1 MNRRFLRLA
10 CLGFVLGLALRCD
23 TGTPLDPGSDGTPPE
38 ERPPDEAPIPS
49 ISGTL
54 IVDGSP
60 MRGVRVSVTG
70 TGIVRTTYSWTAGAF
85 SFAGLP
91 PGTYTVT
98 AASDVAGFVCESSSA
113 LVQPGRT
120 ATASISCADLR
131 GTITGIVT
139 AGGAPLS
146 GIRVGLSLR
155 GRTAFTDGQGAFEL
169 PLVPAGDYIVTA
181 FPQATICESTSAQL
195 EADQTV
201 FVEVV
206 CRPTG
211 QIWVTVRT
219 HEGLGIPATVTAS
232 GAVRH
237 EGEVSWSTGF
247 LFAELPPGEY
257 VITASDWFGR
267 CEPMTTAVEVA
278 RVQTLEIVCDDFGA
292 EDIQGDWFLYLPS
305 SVDDFFG
312 ELAYSQVGTCPPLP
326 TFWEQRRV
334 SIAYDPVTQTATLT
348 GLDPDLVIVGGFEE
362 PRSFRATGS
371 VVRAGGSSV
380 RSELIGNVSFFEEF
394 SFFGVLTREHRDAG
408 GSVVCTEGY
417 TVQGG
422 PRLIG

>member
-38 ERPPDEAPIPS
+38 ESPPDEAPIPS

-91 PGTYTVT
+91 TGTYTVT
-98 AASDVAGFVCESSSA
+98 AASDVAGFSCESSSA
-113 LVQPGRT
+113 LVQAGRT
-120 ATASISCADLR
+120 ATANISCTDLR

-139 AGGAPLS
+139 AGGALLS
-146 GIRVGLSLR
+146 RTRVGLSLR
-155 GRTAFTDGQGAFEL
+155 GRAAFTDEQGTFEL
-169 PLVPAGDYIVTA
+169 PLVPAGDYIVSA
-181 FPQATICESTSAQL
+181 FPEGTTCEPTSARL

-232 GAVRH
+232 GALRH
-237 EGEVSWSTGF
+237 EGQTSWNGGF

-257 VITASDWFGR
+257 VLTASDWFGS
-267 CEPMTTAVEVA
+267 CESVTTVVDVA
-278 RVQTLEIVCDDFGA
+278 RIQTFDIVCDDFGE
-292 EDIQGDWFLYLPS
+292 EDIQGDWFLYLPQE
-305 SVDDFFG
+305 DDFG
-312 ELAYSQVGTCPPLP
+312 DILYGQTGTCPPLP
-326 TFWEQRRV
+326 TFWEPRRV
-334 SIAYDPVTQTATLT
+334 SIAYDPGGDTVILT
-348 GLDPDLVIVGGFEE
+348 GLDPDLAIIGGFEE
-362 PRSFRATGS
+362 PRTFRGTGS
-371 VVRAGGSSV
+371 VVRADGSSV
-380 RSELIGNVSFFEEF
+380 RSELFGNFSYFEGF
-394 SFFGVLTREHRDAG
+394 RFFGFLTREHWDTG
-408 GSVVCTEGY
+408 GSLVCTEGY
-417 TVQGG
+417 AVDGG
-422 PRLIG
+422 RG